1 MREDKKIVIWPAYFD
16 SSKSR
21 KEGRKISRKLAV
33 KHPILKEVERSAKNL
48 NLQPIIVEE
57 EKAYPRS
64 WWETSGRI
72 LVGGISPNP
81 KTYIIKE
88 IAKEIKRMRK
98 EVS

>member
-16 SSKSR
+16 SSKTR
-21 KEGRKISRKLAV
+21 KQGRKISRKLAV
-33 KHPILKEVERSAKNL
+33 KHPILKEMERSARNL
-48 NLQPIIVEE
+48 NLQPIVEE

-88 IAKEIKRMRK
+88 IAKEIKRIRK